1 MWRGVVAPAVGLVGP
16 KDKENREEAADE
28 LVGPAGEQE
37 HREIAESVGAV
48 SNLQRS

>member
-1 MWRGVVAPAVGLVGP
+1 MSIQKGDQGDLVGP
-16 KDKENREEAADE
+16 EDEEDRQEAADE